1 MSNYVLVNALNAKK
15 NKHQQIKTTA
25 PNMLG

>member
-15 NKHQQIKTTA
+15 KNHQQIKTTA